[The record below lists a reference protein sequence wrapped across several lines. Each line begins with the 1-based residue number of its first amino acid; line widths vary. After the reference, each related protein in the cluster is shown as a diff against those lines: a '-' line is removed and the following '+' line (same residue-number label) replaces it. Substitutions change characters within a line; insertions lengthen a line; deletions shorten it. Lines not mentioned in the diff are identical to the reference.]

1 MGFFDTMKGINKVN
15 TLLKQLEPK
24 LDYIAGE
31 IQYPYSA
38 NKAKLQVE
46 CSSVSVLMVEI
57 MDVIEQ
63 SPRAVYLTHYYLRGR
78 KLSIMEIASI
88 AAYLVEQ
95 AERL

>member
-15 TLLKQLEPK
+15 TLIKQLEPK

-46 CSSVSVLMVEI
+46 CGSVSVLMVEI
-57 MDVIEQ
+57 MDIIEK
-63 SPRAVYLTHYYLRGR
+63 SPRAVYLTHYYLNGR
-78 KLSIMEIASI
+78 RLSIMEIASI
-88 AAYLVEQ
+88 AASLIEQ